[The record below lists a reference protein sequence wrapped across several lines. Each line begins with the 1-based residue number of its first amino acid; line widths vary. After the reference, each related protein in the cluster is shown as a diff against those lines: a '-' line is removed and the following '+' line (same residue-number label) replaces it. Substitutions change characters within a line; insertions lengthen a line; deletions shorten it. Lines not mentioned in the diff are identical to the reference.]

1 MDSSSQLPFILTSL
15 CATICLVKLNSFYK
29 RRLFFRIS
37 LEKII
42 FKNQGGLTKMKLE
55 NKKLVRL
62 IAEQYARIN
71 DLEEQLELAESAVR
85 ALASGGNL
93 PKVKR

>member
-1 MDSSSQLPFILTSL
+1 
-15 CATICLVKLNSFYK
+15 
-29 RRLFFRIS
+29 
-37 LEKII
+37 
-42 FKNQGGLTKMKLE
+42 MKLE

-71 DLEEQLELAESAVR
+71 ELEEQLMLAESAVR
-85 ALASGGNL
+85 TLASGSGL